1 MKDASSGMKMAFI
14 ILLLTF
20 GYLIA
25 VVFFPMT
32 KDGAEQAKTITPF
45 LLGSVIGTL
54 IGFYYGNKSKSQDQ
68 TPPDTTVDDNAKSAA
83 AKIETDRI
91 AAAKNDADAKET
103 ARLAAAQVVA
113 DKVIEKAAV
122 KAPDTA
128 PEKKG

>member
-1 MKDASSGMKMAFI
+1 MGWIGEYMKDTSSGMKMAFI
-14 ILLLTF
+14 IIMITF

-68 TPPDTTVDDNAKSAA
+68 TPVDAA
-83 AKIETDRI
+83 AID
-91 AAAKNDADAKET
+91 AAK
-103 ARLAAAQVVA
+103 Q
-113 DKVIEKAAV
+113 KAAEAV
-122 KAPDTA
+122 
-128 PEKKG
+128 EKKEEPK